1 MKMKTPLIPL
11 IYKFTL
17 DLNSEDKKTADY
29 IIKFVGD
36 RPKGGTDTGHLVS
49 LEENNRQ
56 SLIIVKAGIT
66 LSLLRQVAEHYL
78 NNDNLKIEKKLSKF
92 IPNDYFR
99 LLNQPTKPEIG
110 KEIYDSFCSL
120 VKDNQVFTSVLE
132 GIKKGESIN
141 VYDIYNITLEMVK
154 YNALLPEY
162 IGLPALFDVI
172 NCVFSQNIVNLYH
185 ATYLNIE
192 NIPTAM
198 VLMETDK
205 SIVYIGSKMLHGDI
219 IGFDH
224 LIKQIFVSTN
234 KTIAEATEAF
244 SILISTNGLD
254 GIFAAVLHRQ
264 IWGESADI
272 SPDNMLIVK
281 EQEKFK
287 VINID
292 LTGFRYERIHDS
304 ELSNQ
309 VRLLGWLNT
318 INELN
323 EEIIFDRLFDPSVFK
338 DRYLNGIEEK
348 EIIHQAVI
356 TSLKSVLLPKVKKE
370 VNTVK
375 NFYLNLNLQE
385 LKEALT
391 EFSTEIYESFAFKP
405 SGESFEQVVN
415 RNNNFLSDLL
425 EHMPPEDVSLCGDEL
440 A

>member
-1 MKMKTPLIPL
+1 MTLI
-11 IYKFTL
+11 
-17 DLNSEDKKTADY
+17 
-29 IIKFVGD
+29 
-36 RPKGGTDTGHLVS
+36 
-49 LEENNRQ
+49 
-56 SLIIVKAGIT
+56 
-66 LSLLRQVAEHYL
+66 
-78 NNDNLKIEKKLSKF
+78 
-92 IPNDYFR
+92 
-99 LLNQPTKPEIG
+99 
-110 KEIYDSFCSL
+110 
-120 VKDNQVFTSVLE
+120 
-132 GIKKGESIN
+132 
-141 VYDIYNITLEMVK
+141 
-154 YNALLPEY
+154 
-162 IGLPALFDVI
+162 
-172 NCVFSQNIVNLYH
+172 
-185 ATYLNIE
+185 
-192 NIPTAM
+192 
-198 VLMETDK
+198 
-205 SIVYIGSKMLHGDI
+205 
-219 IGFDH
+219 
-224 LIKQIFVSTN
+224 
-234 KTIAEATEAF
+234 
-244 SILISTNGLD
+244 
-254 GIFAAVLHRQ
+254 
-264 IWGESADI
+264 
-272 SPDNMLIVK
+272 NMLIVK